1 MKSLIALLML
11 ATPLSARAAGV
22 CQSDLIIVL
31 DRSCSMQDAPN
42 GQTVGPNNPSK
53 WTIAGNVIQML
64 TQNYATKLRFGLI
77 MFPDQTGQSCQQDG
91 PIYVNV
97 GDNKGPTV
105 ASTIM
110 GTMPNGP
117 CVTDIDTAVA
127 QVASDPEYM
136 ATAPQPGRRG
146 FVLLLTDGMQAG
158 CGTVSQKNMQIAQ
171 TLMTLYQH
179 GYPSYVVGFGGGVDA
194 AAMNSFAMAGGVPRM
209 GTPSYYQADTAAD
222 LQAAIQEIAGRIGGD
237 EFSCA
242 GTPCPDNR
250 CFDPGFSCSNGI
262 CVNGSGT
269 GGSSGGSSGSGGAG
283 GASGGSSG
291 SGNPNGAAGDSGCGC
306 HVGGRSVTFGPLG
319 IALMLVAGCVGRRRT
334 R

>member
-1 MKSLIALLML
+1 MKSLMALLIV
-11 ATPLSARAAGV
+11 AAPLSARAAGV
-22 CQSDLIIVL
+22 CQSNLLITL

-42 GQTVGPNNPSK
+42 GQTVSATNPSK

-64 TQNYATKLRFGLI
+64 TQQYASKLRFGLI
-77 MFPDQTGQSCQQDG
+77 MFPDQTGQSCLQDG
-91 PIYVNV
+91 AIYVNV
-97 GDNKGPTV
+97 GDNKGPMV

-110 GTMPNGP
+110 GTQPNNP
-117 CVTDIDTAVA
+117 CVTPIDTAVA
-127 QVASDPEYM
+127 QVAMDPEYT
-136 ATAPQPGRRG
+136 ATSPQPGRRG
-146 FVLLLTDGMQAG
+146 FVLLITDGMQAG
-158 CGTVSQKNMQIAQ
+158 CGTVSQKNMQIVQ
-171 TLMTLYQH
+171 TITTLYQH
-179 GYPSYVVGFGGGVDA
+179 GYATYVVGFGGGVDA

-250 CFDPGFSCSNGI
+250 CFDQGFSCTNGI
-262 CVNGSGT
+262 CVNGT
-269 GGSSGGSSGSGGAG
+269 GSGGSSGASGGAG

-291 SGNPNGAAGDSGCGC
+291 GNPNGTAGDTGCGC
-306 HVGGRSVTFGPLG
+306 RVGGRAVTWGPIGLA
-319 IALMLVAGCVGRRRT
+319 IAVGTLCVRRRRT